1 MLFRSIEAHFTRAKY
16 LRQKCYIEEVG
27 IEGEKH
33 IAVTV
38 AGLPK
43 NMHDLVTFDNFKVG
57 VKYSK
62 PDGKK
67 RFKHVSGGVVLID
80 VDFQIKDRKPVRY
93 ITDS

>member
-1 MLFRSIEAHFTRAKY
+1 
-16 LRQKCYIEEVG
+16 
-27 IEGEKH
+27 
-33 IAVTV
+33 
-38 AGLPK
+38 
-43 NMHDLVTFDNFKVG
+43 MHDLVTFDNFKVG

-67 RFKHVSGGVVLID
+67 RFKHVSGGVILID